1 MDKIKI
7 SLNESDI
14 PRQWYN
20 LAADLPMPRLRLPGK
35 TPHVFTSVSSNNSLT

>member
-20 LAADLPMPRLRLPGK
+20 LAADFAHAKASPAWKNSSRLNIGQ
-35 TPHVFTSVSSNNSLT
+35 FE